1 MSECPLESLTVKYFS
16 KWLSFTVIKTLQPQQ
31 KNWFRKL
38 ENSLTKLV
46 KIKNH
51 LKFNET
57 CIKNKLLPTYT
68 TNILSQTL
76 QLESMLLLGVIILK
90 WGLEGKSCVAFYCI
104 IFGIR
109 KNELL

>member
-57 CIKNKLLPTYT
+57 CISVNGMAHNNNQFSANY
-68 TNILSQTL
+68 
-76 QLESMLLLGVIILK
+76 
-90 WGLEGKSCVAFYCI
+90 F
-104 IFGIR
+104 
-109 KNELL
+109 